1 MNTTKLTPI
10 STLLVPTFNQ
20 KFEDYGSYLETKI
33 TNDQVRSILSN
44 EGYSSSIIND
54 YIHYRDQLES
64 ARMAMEASVISGS
77 MIIGNS
83 LVVHG
88 PAPTI
93 QAMP

>member
-1 MNTTKLTPI
+1 MNTVKLTPI
-10 STLLVPTFNQ
+10 STLLIPTFNQ
-20 KFEDYGSYLETKI
+20 KFEDYGSYLETKL

-64 ARMAMEASVISGS
+64 ARMAMEASIASAQSLWVAGS
-77 MIIGNS
+77 IT
-83 LVVHG
+83 
-88 PAPTI
+88 PPTI

>member
-1 MNTTKLTPI
+1 MNTAKLTPI
-10 STLLVPTFNQ
+10 STLLIPTFNQ
-20 KFEDYGSYLETKI
+20 KFEDYGSYLETKL

-64 ARMAMEASVISGS
+64 ARMAMEASIASAQSLWVAGS
-77 MIIGNS
+77 IT
-83 LVVHG
+83 
-88 PAPTI
+88 PPTI